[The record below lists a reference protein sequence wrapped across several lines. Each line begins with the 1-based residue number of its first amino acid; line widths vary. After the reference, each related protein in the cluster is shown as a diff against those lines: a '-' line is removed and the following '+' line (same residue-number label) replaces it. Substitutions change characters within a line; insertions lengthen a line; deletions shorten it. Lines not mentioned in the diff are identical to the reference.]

1 MTQKQMEYFQA
12 VCRKGNISLAAEELF
27 VARSVVSRA
36 IGELE
41 EEFGAQLF
49 LRSKNGVTL
58 TPSGELLDHFFKKIS
73 SSYDASK
80 QRIRQLEEEKRE
92 QRLCVGVTPTN
103 AYCVFKVYLEEF
115 QKRYPQIQLVVE
127 EYGASSDSPW
137 DMLLNGHLNLLF
149 TPVPPDKDLFEA
161 MDLYENTTMLGVSA
175 GSELAG
181 RTSVSIGDLL
191 DLPLAF
197 FNAPMPLEHMLNDC
211 FEALGRRPNV
221 VLRTSDQMLLQELT
235 GRGKVYTILPLDMM
249 ATWDHVWTIPLD
261 FFHHS
266 INRLVWSETLPLL
279 EETRKFLAFM
289 REQAG
294 SA

>member
-1 MTQKQMEYFQA
+1 MTQRQVEYFQA
-12 VCRKGNISLAAEELF
+12 VCRKGNISAAAEELF

-41 EEFGAQLF
+41 AEFETQIF
-49 LRSKNGVTL
+49 HRSKTGVTL
-58 TPSGELLDHFFKKIS
+58 TPSGELLAHFFQKIS

-80 QRIRQLEEEKRE
+80 QRIRQLETKKE
-92 QRLCVGVTPTN
+92 QKLCVGVTPTN

-115 QKRYPQIQLVVE
+115 QKRYPQIQLIVE

-149 TPVPPDKDLFEA
+149 TPVPPDESLYEA
-161 MDLYENTTMLGVSA
+161 MDLYENTTMLGVSTS
-175 GSELAG
+175 SELCG

-191 DLPLAF
+191 ELPLAF
-197 FNAPMPLEHMLNDC
+197 FNAPMPLERMLNDC
-211 FEALGRRPNV
+211 FRALGRKPKV

-249 ATWDHVWTIPLD
+249 ATWEHVWTIPLD

-279 EETRKFLAFM
+279 DEMRLFLAFM
-289 REQAG
+289 REQTRNLA
-294 SA
+294 